1 MHRCLSALPLL
12 LLAVSVYGVA
22 QRVNPDDEVLAQN
35 SSIKLTRAD
44 YETDLLR
51 VPPEKRAEFAASPKR
66 LTMMLNNLIVDK
78 TLAKEARDSG
88 LDRDPETARRLA
100 LEIDRFLAQAML
112 GKVERDAAAEFDAK
126 KDQMM
131 VTARETYMVNKD
143 RYMAPEEVSASHILF
158 EPGKHGGS
166 DAALA
171 LAKETR
177 AKIVAGA
184 DFAKLA
190 GELSDDP
197 SAATNGGQLGWFEAK
212 KMDPAFAKAAFAL
225 AKVGDISEPVQS
237 SFGWHIIRLDGRHP
251 PRQLTFD
258 EASKRILADMKQRYV
273 KEKRNAKL
281 EAITHDPQMKVN
293 QAAVDALVVKLPDA
307 PHINELRPQQEPRP
321 QQGK

>member
-1 MHRCLSALPLL
+1 MRRCLSALLFFLL
-12 LLAVSVYGVA
+12 GVSMYGVA
-22 QRVNPDDEVLAQN
+22 QRVNPDDEVLAEN
-35 SSIKLTRAD
+35 SSVKLTRAD

-51 VPPEKRAEFAASPKR
+51 VPPDRRAEFAASPKR

-78 TLAKEARDSG
+78 TLAKEARDAG
-88 LDRDPETARRLA
+88 LDRDPEIARRLA

-126 KDQMM
+126 KDQLMA
-131 VTARETYMVNKD
+131 TARETYVLNKD

-158 EPGKHGGS
+158 DPGKHGGS

-177 AKIVAGA
+177 AKIMAGA
-184 DFAKLA
+184 DFSKLA
-190 GELSDDP
+190 AELSDDP
-197 SAATNGGQLGWFEAK
+197 SAATNGGQLGWFEGK

-225 AKVGDISEPVQS
+225 AKVGDVSEPVQS
-237 SFGWHIIRLDGRHP
+237 SFGWHLIRLDGRHP
-251 PRQLTFD
+251 ARQLSFD
-258 EASKRILADMKQRYV
+258 EASRRILAELKQRYV
-273 KEKRNAKL
+273 KDKRNAAM

-307 PHINELRPQQEPRP
+307 PRIDDVKP